1 MNFHLSQPCAT
12 PRVRITAPV
21 CRRKCVFAP
30 TVSPVKDARGVRM
43 GLAINVCCA
52 FAFFWLKCMCMET
65 RKTKFDSIRY
75 INQFLK
81 DFIKIDGFKST
92 ITKMTYL

>member
-1 MNFHLSQPCAT
+1 
-12 PRVRITAPV
+12 
-21 CRRKCVFAP
+21 
-30 TVSPVKDARGVRM
+30 
-43 GLAINVCCA
+43 
-52 FAFFWLKCMCMET
+52 MET
-65 RKTKFDSIRY
+65 RKTKFDLTRY